1 MFPFSRF
8 SRYFIEVA
16 RHGSLRKAADS
27 LGISASAINRQILSV
42 EESLEVPL
50 FDRLPSGLR
59 LTAAGELLFD
69 DIMRWQKEFM
79 RSCERIDDLK
89 GVSRGRVD
97 IAMIDAASE
106 GPLAHALAALGQELP
121 EMVFELHVEDNHRI
135 VEKIESGEVDFGIL
149 LDPKESSSLAVH
161 TLIEVPLGIAMAVDH
176 PMAGR
181 KSISLSAVLDERQM
195 LPAAPL
201 IVSDAAATL
210 YSRHGI
216 DPHQLSSCDN
226 IRLMRTL
233 IREGAAVGVL
243 SLLDVMPDLASKQ
256 IAFVP
261 FKGSQR
267 RSLSLALCIPPRR
280 QLSRAALEA
289 IERVAQTMASMVA
302 GER

>member
-42 EESLEVPL
+42 EASLEVPL
-50 FDRLPSGLR
+50 FDRLPSGLK
-59 LTAAGELLFD
+59 LTAAGELLCD
-69 DIMRWQKEFM
+69 DLLRWQKEFI
-79 RSCERIDDLK
+79 RACERLDDLK

-135 VEKIESGEVDFGIL
+135 VEKIEAGEVDFGIL
-149 LDPKESSSLAVH
+149 LDPKETPALAIH
-161 TLIEVPLGIAMAVDH
+161 TLVEVPLGVAMAVDH
-176 PMAGR
+176 PLANR
-181 KSISLSAVLDERQM
+181 KSISLSAVLDDRQL

-201 IVSDAAATL
+201 IVSNAAVAL
-210 YSRHGI
+210 YTRHGV

-243 SLLDVMPDLASKQ
+243 SLLDVMPDLADHQ

-280 QLSRAALEA
+280 QLSRAALKA
-289 IERVAQTMASMVA
+289 IERVADTMTSMAVD
-302 GER
+302 